1 MINRVLIASLV
12 FAAPARPVS
21 AQDAKISVNM
31 IGIGRAYDLRPLA
44 VYASA
49 SIGGDHLDLRF
60 LDGTQ
65 LCCCSE

>member
-31 IGIGRAYDLRPLA
+31 IGIGRMSCADWRSTQA
-44 VYASA
+44 
-49 SIGGDHLDLRF
+49 LD
-60 LDGTQ
+60 
-65 LCCCSE
+65 